1 MLTSFPRT
9 PQPSSR
15 VTSTSVGRRHLV
27 WGSLPHM
34 DKRQRAA
41 KGSLPAPLRWTG
53 LAIRALLGTPV
64 RAARGTA
71 RRVGDPARQ
80 VFDYWRSERVTMR
93 QAFVAVCIAALTSL
107 VAGLTLAGM
116 DHRIEEEA
124 GLFILIPV
132 SIGMRG
138 NIFGALSARL
148 GTSIHSGLF
157 DVSLT
162 RGGMLGQNIYA
173 ATLLTIGTSVTMG
186 VLARAIAA
194 LLGLHTVSVWDFILV
209 ALVGGLLSSAVV
221 LAVTVYLSITS
232 FKRGWDLDSV

>member
-53 LAIRALLGTPV
+53 FAIRALLGTPV

-93 QAFVAVCIAALTSL
+93 QSFVANLISAVTSL
-107 VAGLTLAGM
+107 LAGLTLVGM
-116 DHRIEEEA
+116 DHRIEAVE

-138 NIFGALSARL
+138 NIFGALAARL

-157 DVSLT
+157 EVNFSRT
-162 RGGMLGQNIYA
+162 GMLFQNLYA
-173 ATLLTIGTSVTMG
+173 AVLLSVITSVAMG
-186 VLARAIAA
+186 
-194 LLGLHTVSVWDFILV
+194 LLGRSV
-209 ALVGGLLSSAVV
+209 AGLLGIE
-221 LAVTVYLSITS
+221 T
-232 FKRGWDLDSV
+232 